1 MLTDTIEW
9 LAIFQNSE
17 NFPDVQVLGTRR
29 QMCDLNCVK
38 FHLKIIQQKFKIV
51 FAFAC
56 HFAQSNAS
64 RRLGTRQEAQR
75 FFFLTSKSQELT
87 KRIRKKHG
95 KSMCSGKVE
104 ILCSH
109 SCFAWTLRVFP
120 SQATSRGFDRHDFL
134 PGWDQMILDSP
145 WFTSAYESWETHL
158 YEKEGR
164 RPDRKSE
171 SPRQC
176 TLSVAVVASYTCLD
190 RRSLHSLC
198 ASIVDT
204 LPCRSVVSYYT
215 YRCNLS
221 VQVSQWQSSQSR
233 NCSLIRRFQDVSRYF
248 DTGIAW
254 NCGDWVIDTQIHNM
268 QSCLPCSR
276 AVACCSWGY
285 YYPY

>member
-1 MLTDTIEW
+1 MLRDTIEW

-56 HFAQSNAS
+56 HFVQSNAS
-64 RRLGTRQEAQR
+64 QRLGTRQEAQR

-87 KRIRKKHG
+87 KRIRKKHHG

-109 SCFAWTLRVFP
+109 SCFGWTLRVFP

-164 RPDRKSE
+164 WPDRKSE

-176 TLSVAVVASYTCLD
+176 TLSVAVVASLHMSWQEIASFPVRLNRGHFAMPVRGELLHLPLQPQCPSVTVTVITVITVTELVELLLD
-190 RRSLHSLC
+190 STIS
-198 ASIVDT
+198 
-204 LPCRSVVSYYT
+204 
-215 YRCNLS
+215 RCFQILRH
-221 VQVSQWQSSQSR
+221 R
-233 NCSLIRRFQDVSRYF
+233 NCMELRWLSDWYSDSQHAELFAMFQ
-248 DTGIAW
+248 G
-254 NCGDWVIDTQIHNM
+254 CGM
-268 QSCLPCSR
+268 L
-276 AVACCSWGY
+276 
-285 YYPY
+285 